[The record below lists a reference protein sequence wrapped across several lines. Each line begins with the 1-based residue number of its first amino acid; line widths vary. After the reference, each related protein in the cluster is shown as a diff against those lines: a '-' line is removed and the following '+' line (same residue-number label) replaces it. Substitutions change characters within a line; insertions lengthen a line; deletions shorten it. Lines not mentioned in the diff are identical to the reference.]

1 MNSNLTEIF
10 ISQKRM
16 ESYINMME
24 YEQNLVFSKKAYIPL
39 SVLEVA
45 LRNSID
51 TFLSEKISDEWYRE
65 ENFLTKD
72 SQKKV
77 DDAIKLL
84 VRRKEHTPK
93 DKIIAEL
100 SFGFWVN
107 LFKAPY
113 AKNLRIN
120 DLKKIFPNLPSK
132 HIKLIN
138 REYLFKR
145 LNHIRKFRNRV
156 FHYEKVLNKDTYNHI
171 FEEIEELLVYFDK
184 DLYNFI
190 QKINN
195 E

>member
-24 YEQNLVFSKKAYIPL
+24 YEQNLVFSKKAYILL

-51 TFLSEKISDEWYRE
+51 T
-65 ENFLTKD
+65 FLTKD

-120 DLKKIFPNLPSK
+120 DLKKIFPNLPPK
-132 HIKLIN
+132 QVKLIN

-156 FHYEKVLNKDTYNHI
+156 FHYEKVLDKDAYNNI
-171 FEEIEELLVYFDK
+171 FDEIEELLEYFDK
-184 DLYNFI
+184 ELCNFSK
-190 QKINN
+190 KINN
-195 E
+195 A